1 MIHKKPLKKDSG
13 LKKNKLVYENLFTMS
28 KLNKES
34 QTGCDFYHL
43 KGEKVCIGKQ
53 NTNNDA

>member
-1 MIHKKPLKKDSG
+1 MIHKKTAEKRQRF
-13 LKKNKLVYENLFTMS
+13 KKNKLVYENLFTMS